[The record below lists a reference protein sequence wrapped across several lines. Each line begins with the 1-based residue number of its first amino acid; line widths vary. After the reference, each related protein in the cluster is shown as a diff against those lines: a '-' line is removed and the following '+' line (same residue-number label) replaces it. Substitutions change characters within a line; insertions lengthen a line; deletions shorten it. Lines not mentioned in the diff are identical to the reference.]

1 MHGPGIHSQQQILLP
16 FDRDHP
22 HRFTASS
29 RIMISRTVRALLAA
43 SLTTGLLQA
52 AQPPVAQSPGSLRP
66 LQTDLF
72 STPNS
77 LVNAAADVD
86 GDGDL
91 DLFVGFNG
99 TPNRLYR
106 NDGGTF
112 ADVAAASGLAEA
124 RPTRAA
130 AFGDWDGDGD
140 ADLLVGFASGA
151 GSVLRLYRNEGG
163 RFTDATA
170 DAVLDV
176 EGGAVRQPVWVD
188 FDGDGDLD
196 LFVAY
201 RDRPNALY
209 RNDRGRL
216 TDIAPAV
223 GLADTR
229 RSVGA
234 VWADLDADGDLDVIV
249 GNMDGDANGVFRND
263 GGRFTDVAEAWG
275 LAWGGRTPRDAGN
288 GTVRPCVADMNG
300 DGRLDIITANY
311 GTPGLFLAGADG
323 WRNVAPEWGLAV
335 DGRYDSCAPA
345 DVDHDGRLDL
355 YLNGT
360 VTQGRNWPDY
370 LYRQG
375 DARFTDIIPVAVAAV
390 PADHGVQWHDFDG
403 NGTAD
408 LALTGQGPHALFT
421 NALPDSVARRSLR
434 VRVLDAR
441 GRATRAG
448 AEVRVLAAGTRTV
461 LATGLVD
468 AGSGYDAQSV
478 APVHLGLASF
488 GRVDVEVTWPAGG
501 TRHVTRQRNVT
512 VNGARVLDIR
522 IPDERRR

>member
-1 MHGPGIHSQQQILLP
+1 M
-16 FDRDHP
+16 
-22 HRFTASS
+22 TS
-29 RIMISRTVRALLAA
+29 RPVRALLVA
-43 SLTTGLLQA
+43 SLSAGLLQT
-52 AQPPVAQSPGSLRP
+52 AQPSASLRSVQP
-66 LQTDLF
+66 ELF
-72 STPNS
+72 AAPNA
-77 LVNAAADVD
+77 LVNAAADID

-106 NDGGTF
+106 NEAGTF
-112 ADVAAASGLAEA
+112 TDIAAAAGVADA
-124 RPTRAA
+124 RATRAA

-140 ADLLVGFASGA
+140 ADLLVGFAPGA
-151 GSVLRLYRNEGG
+151 GPVLRLYRNEHGH
-163 RFTDATA
+163 FVDATA
-170 DAVLDV
+170 MAGLRVDS
-176 EGGAVRQPVWVD
+176 GAVRQPVWVD
-188 FDGDGDLD
+188 FDGDDDLD
-196 LFVAY
+196 LFVAF
-201 RDRPNALY
+201 RDRPNALF
-209 RNDRGRL
+209 RNEQGRL
-216 TDIAPAV
+216 ADVAATV
-223 GLADTR
+223 GLADAR

-263 GGRFTDVAEAWG
+263 GGRFTDVADAWG
-275 LAWGGRTPRDAGN
+275 LAWGGRTPRDATN

-311 GTPGLFLAGADG
+311 GTPGLFLSGSDG
-323 WRNVAPEWGLAV
+323 WRDVAGDWGMAV

-345 DVDHDGRLDL
+345 DLDHDGRLDL

-370 LYRQG
+370 LYRQSAG
-375 DARFTDIIPVAVAAV
+375 RLTNSIPADVAAV

-408 LALTGQGPHALFT
+408 LALTGQGPHALFM
-421 NALPDSVARRSLR
+421 NILPDSLASRSLR
-434 VRVLDAR
+434 VRVVDAR

-448 AEVRVLAAGTRTV
+448 AEVRVFEAGSRTL

-478 APVHLGLASF
+478 APVHLGLARR
-488 GRVDVEVTWPAGG
+488 GRVDVEVTWPSRG
-501 TRHVTRQRNVT
+501 TRRITTRRNVT
-512 VNGARVLDIR
+512 VDGTQVLEVR
-522 IPDERRR
+522 TR